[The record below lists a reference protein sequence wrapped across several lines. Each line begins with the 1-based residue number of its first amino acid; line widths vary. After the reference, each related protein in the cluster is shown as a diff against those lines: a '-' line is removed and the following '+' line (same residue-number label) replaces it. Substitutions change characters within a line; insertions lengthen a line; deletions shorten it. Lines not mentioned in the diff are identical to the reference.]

1 MPSGPQL
8 KRVIVLSSC
17 ASVSNPTDQGVL
29 NESNWNEDN
38 IKEIKE
44 KGRDASGLVKYRASK
59 SLAEKCELF
68 SIITDGFALIFPS
81 G

>member
-1 MPSGPQL
+1 M
-8 KRVIVLSSC
+8 
-17 ASVSNPTDQGVL
+17 

-44 KGRDASGLVKYRASK
+44 KGRDASGIVKYRASK

-68 SIITDGFALIFPS
+68 SIITDRFALIFPS